1 MKEYRVEVDD
11 ELNEILEEA
20 ARRMDTSIE
29 NFIEQ
34 ILNRFA
40 LDPHIMEEE
49 ELKDGYRDMGD
60 INLEISN
67 R

>member
-34 ILNRFA
+34 ILHRFA